1 MGEIRYVATTEPDW
15 YPIIGGYLVQST
27 RVQAW
32 DGDVVVGSY
41 YLDLTGLSVLLAVHP
56 KYRRQ
61 GVATGMFYAAKEAGL
76 KPRRGARN
84 IGPDAAKWADTL
96 DWS

>member
-1 MGEIRYVATTEPDW
+1 MTITYVATPEPAD
-15 YPIIGGYLVQST
+15 YPLLAGRLVRAT

-32 DGDVVVGSY
+32 LDGKVIGSL
-41 YLDLTGLSVLLAVHP
+41 YLDSDGLHVSLSVHP

-76 KPRRGARN
+76 KPRKGARN
-84 IGPDAAKWADTL
+84 INAAAQAWADTL